1 MAEAA
6 SRSKEAQLHFTCIT
20 HKDIL
25 DYSSSDSFKTV
36 EGRFKKVRFVAS
48 SEQSYEL
55 IANAI
60 IKKDPFAEFYATH
73 ADAFK
78 HVADRSSMTN
88 LFSDLSSEAYTD
100 KLVYGCFPLS
110 PLSSFALLHVS
121 ELVGQN
127 ERTLFTFLAQQDKY
141 TFRDFI
147 EKEHENLQWITV
159 DYIYDYFEELF
170 KKEVFNVSVHSIWAK
185 TDSAIR
191 QVSDQ
196 AQLRILK
203 AIAIFNIIGD
213 ERLKPVPAHIKAALL
228 MDDKDFDKSTS
239 ELLRKHI
246 LSQRD
251 SSEFVLLTANGVDVQ
266 RSVDNY
272 VKTSLSRINVCETL
286 SSACELGYVMPR
298 EYNDK
303 YSMLRCFKTI
313 YMDASAFAQCKNGY
327 SLLSDNPYDGLIIS

>member
-1 MAEAA
+1 
-6 SRSKEAQLHFTCIT
+6 
-20 HKDIL
+20 
-25 DYSSSDSFKTV
+25 
-36 EGRFKKVRFVAS
+36 
-48 SEQSYEL
+48 
-55 IANAI
+55 
-60 IKKDPFAEFYATH
+60 
-73 ADAFK
+73 
-78 HVADRSSMTN
+78 MTN

-213 ERLKPVPAHIKAALL
+213 ERLKPVPL
-228 MDDKDFDKSTS
+228 TS
-239 ELLRKHI
+239 KLR
-246 LSQRD
+246 
-251 SSEFVLLTANGVDVQ
+251 SSWMTRTLTKVLV
-266 RSVDNY
+266 S
-272 VKTSLSRINVCETL
+272 C
-286 SSACELGYVMPR
+286 
-298 EYNDK
+298 
-303 YSMLRCFKTI
+303 
-313 YMDASAFAQCKNGY
+313 
-327 SLLSDNPYDGLIIS
+327 